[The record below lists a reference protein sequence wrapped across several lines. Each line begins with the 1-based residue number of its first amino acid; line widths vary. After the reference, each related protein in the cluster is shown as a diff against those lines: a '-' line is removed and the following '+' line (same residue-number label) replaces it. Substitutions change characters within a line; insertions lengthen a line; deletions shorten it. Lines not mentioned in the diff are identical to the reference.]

1 MMAAGRIQDAP
12 RNLLVLPT
20 TGLVALRSALLAD
33 APLETARILL
43 ARPVRTP
50 AGAWRLVVH
59 DAIEVGTDEYARRTP
74 AAIELPP
81 AVVARVLQRARA
93 SGSSVVLAHSHP
105 ESAAQPSPWDRAGE
119 ARLLPALRR
128 RVPQVPHARLIVG
141 ADGLHAALF
150 EVDGG
155 EVDLTVHGVGAELT
169 WMRPHEAEGVAGD
182 IRYDRQ
188 VRAFGETGQH
198 RLRALRIAII
208 GLGGTGSVVA
218 QQLAHLGVGSFL
230 LIDPDVVERTNLNRV
245 VGATPADVGRSKVQV
260 AQRMINAINPE
271 AEVDARQGDV
281 RDGETARLLIDADAF
296 VACTDSHGSRA
307 VLTQVAYQYLI
318 AGVDVGVAIH
328 VGASGVSHISG
339 RVQMVAPGL
348 PCLVCCGV
356 LEPEAVRRDLLTE
369 QARAADPY
377 IVGAAVPQPAVISI
391 NSTASS
397 LAVTMLLSSVTG
409 VPVATRHQRL
419 RLEAGVVTRV
429 EAAAQPECPMCS
441 PSGALAQGDTWPKPG
456 RWS

>member
-1 MMAAGRIQDAP
+1 MAATGTQDAA
-12 RNLLVLPT
+12 RNLLALPT
-20 TGLVALRSALLAD
+20 AELMALRAALLVD
-33 APLETARILL
+33 APLETARFLL

-59 DAIEVGTDEYARRTP
+59 EAIEVGADEYVRRTP

-81 AVVARVLQRARA
+81 AVVARVLQCARA

-105 ESAAQPSPWDRAGE
+105 EFSARPSPWDREGE

-128 RVPQVPHARLIVG
+128 RVPEVPHARLIVG

-150 EVDGG
+150 EVDGR
-155 EVDLTVHGVGAELT
+155 ELDLAVLGVGAELRWACT
-169 WMRPHEAEGVAGD
+169 GEAQGTVED

-260 AQRMINAINPE
+260 AQRMINAINPD
-271 AEVDARQGDV
+271 AQVDARQGDV
-281 RDGETARLLIDADAF
+281 RDGETARLLVDADAF

-307 VLTQVAYQYLI
+307 VLSQIAYQYLV
-318 AGVDVGVAIH
+318 AGLDIGVAIH
-328 VGASGVSHISG
+328 VDGSGVSHISG
-339 RVQMVAPGL
+339 RVQMLAPGL
-348 PCLVCCGV
+348 PCLACCGV
-356 LEPEAVRRDLLTE
+356 LDPEAVRRDLLTE

-377 IVGAAVPQPAVISI
+377 IVGAAVTQPAVISI

-419 RLEAGVVTRV
+419 RLESGVVTRV
-429 EAAAQPECPMCS
+429 EATAQTECPVCS
-441 PSGALAQGDTWPKPG
+441 RSGALARGDTWPRPG
-456 RWS
+456 RRS